1 MEETAALFMLTDDL
15 IYSPLHHLS
24 LMVVIN
30 APPFLCP
37 HGPIYI
43 SYRGHNQL
51 WEVGCRL
58 FIDVQRHSNH
68 TILMSQSAAVIN
80 RAVLCIKPD

>member
-1 MEETAALFMLTDDL
+1 MEETAALFMPTDDL
-15 IYSPLHHLS
+15 IYSPLHHLL
-24 LMVVIN
+24 LMVLMT
-30 APPFLCP
+30 PLPLP
-37 HGPIYI
+37 SWPYIYI

-68 TILMSQSAAVIN
+68 TMLMSQSTAVIN
-80 RAVLCIKPD
+80 PLCIKPD